1 MPAGAHSVS
10 GFSLMPT
17 ADGAEPRVTFTWTLP
32 APAVI
37 TGAPSGLTKSGA
49 TLTGTI
55 NPNNSGIT
63 DCHFVLTPAPP
74 GHATIPC
81 GQQVGMGGTPVS
93 VSAPVSGLAPSTK
106 YVVTLLAASPA
117 GQGSGSPVQFT
128 TPRAGPAC
136 IVPRLKGKTLASA
149 RTALTKAHCALGTVR
164 RPRLKKGQKLGKLVV
179 GSQSPSPGAT
189 RTSGTKIAVVM
200 VKAPKPRKRRR

>member
-1 MPAGAHSVS
+1 TTGGGGGGGGIFGGGGGGTGSGHQGTGNCCISSAGGGGGGASGMPAGAHSVS

-117 GQGSGSPVQFT
+117 GQG
-128 TPRAGPAC
+128 
-136 IVPRLKGKTLASA
+136 
-149 RTALTKAHCALGTVR
+149 
-164 RPRLKKGQKLGKLVV
+164 
-179 GSQSPSPGAT
+179 
-189 RTSGTKIAVVM
+189 
-200 VKAPKPRKRRR
+200 